1 VGRGPGAAREGI
13 VIPSISVLVS
23 TRDRPEHVAACVRA
37 VLASPDSDFELI
49 VVDQSAAAVAEAAQR
64 EVGDDARLRWVSSA
78 TRGLSVSR
86 NVGLTATQAPLI
98 AFTDDDCRVGP
109 EWVGSVRRAFQ
120 EDPSMAGLFGA
131 VLLRPEDRASGYA
144 AEFEPPRRVEFHC
157 EYPDIRGAWGVGA
170 NMAFRRN
177 VFDVVGEFDVVLG
190 AGAPLFAGEETD
202 LTIRAL
208 SAGFK
213 IVQTPDISLLHL
225 GIRQGAE
232 AARIMRNYGIGL
244 GAVLGKHVRL
254 GTRGASG
261 LLARLIEHHSRRSFA
276 NLLKGHRHP
285 GFGLAAAIVLGAS
298 RAYGYRLDAA
308 RGVFDP
314 SAFEGAA

>member
-1 VGRGPGAAREGI
+1 MP
-13 VIPSISVLVS
+13 
-23 TRDRPEHVAACVRA
+23 CVRA
-37 VLASPDSDFELI
+37 ILATPDSDFELV
-49 VVDQSAAAVAEAAQR
+49 VVDQSPAQVTEAAQR
-64 EVGDDARLRWVSSA
+64 EIGEDARLRWVPSA

-86 NVGLTATQAPLI
+86 NVGLQATRAPLI

-109 EWVGSVRRAFQ
+109 EWIPGVRRAFL
-120 EDPSMAGLFGA
+120 EDPSVCALFGS

-144 AEFEPPRRVEFHC
+144 AEFEPARRVEFHC

-170 NMAFRRN
+170 NMAFRRK

-208 SAGFK
+208 NAGFK
-213 IVQTPDISLLHL
+213 VVHTPELSLLHL
-225 GIRQGAE
+225 GIRQGAD
-232 AARIMRNYGIGL
+232 AGRIMRNYGIGL
-244 GAVLGKHVRL
+244 GAVLAKHARL
-254 GTRGASG
+254 GTRGAAAM
-261 LLARLIEHHSRRSFA
+261 LARLVEHHGRRSFG
-276 NLLKGHRHP
+276 NLLKGQRHP
-285 GFGLAAAIVLGAS
+285 GFGLAAAILLGAS

-308 RGVFDP
+308 RGVFEP

>member
-1 VGRGPGAAREGI
+1 VT
-13 VIPSISVLVS
+13 PSISVLVS
-23 TRDRPEHVAACVRA
+23 TRDRPEHIAACARA
-37 VLASPDSDFELI
+37 ILATPDNDFELV
-49 VVDQSAAAVAEAAQR
+49 VVDQSSPQAAEAAQR
-64 EVGDDARLRWVSSA
+64 EVGSDARLRWVTSA

-86 NVGLTATQAPLI
+86 NVGLKATQSSLI

-109 EWVGSVRRAFQ
+109 DWLGSVRRAFQ
-120 EDPSMAGLFGA
+120 EDPSMSGLFGA

-144 AEFEPPRRVEFHC
+144 AEFEPPRRLEFHC
-157 EYPDIRGAWGVGA
+157 EYPDIRGPWGVGA

-213 IVQTPDISLLHL
+213 IVQNPDISLLHL

-232 AARIMRNYGIGL
+232 AGRIMRNYGIGL
-244 GAVLGKHVRL
+244 GAVLGKHARL

-261 LLARLIEHHSRRSFA
+261 MLARLVEHHSRRSFG

-298 RAYGYRLDAA
+298 RAYAYPLDSA
-308 RGVFDP
+308 RGVFEP
-314 SAFEGAA
+314 SSFEGAA

>member
-1 VGRGPGAAREGI
+1 VT
-13 VIPSISVLVS
+13 PSISVLVS
-23 TRDRPEHVAACVRA
+23 TRDRPEHVVACARA
-37 VLASPDSDFELI
+37 ILATPDSDFELV
-49 VVDQSAAAVAEAAQR
+49 VVDQSSAPAAEAAQR
-64 EVGDDARLRWVSSA
+64 EVGADARLRWVTSN
-78 TRGLSVSR
+78 TRGLSASR
-86 NVGLTATQAPLI
+86 NVGLKATRAPLI

-109 EWVGSVRRAFQ
+109 EWVGSMRRAF
-120 EDPSMAGLFGA
+120 ERDPSVAGLFGA

-144 AEFEPPRRVEFHC
+144 AEFEPPRRVEFQC
-157 EYPDIRGAWGVGA
+157 EYPDIRAPWGVGA

-177 VFDVVGEFDVVLG
+177 VFGVVGEFDVVLG

-232 AARIMRNYGIGL
+232 AGRIMRNYGVGL
-244 GAVLGKHVRL
+244 GAVLGKHARL
-254 GTRGASG
+254 GTRGAAG
-261 LLARLIEHHSRRSFA
+261 LLARLIEHHSRRSVG
-276 NLLKGHRHP
+276 NLLKGQRHP

-308 RGVFDP
+308 RGVFEP
-314 SAFEGAA
+314 GALEGAA